1 MCQLMLTLTSANP
14 GALLV
19 VCRHCERNP
28 CVLGDKGCTLAPNS
42 VSYHFLSLVSNMAA
56 PRLLFRVS
64 AARVLGDTLRFGLV
78 GGRGQAHFSVR
89 RAGRQSGTLL
99 LMAPVVGPT
108 TLEAEVEMS
117 ELERGR
123 LLGRYL
129 TRVTVFVSQYDF

>member
-1 MCQLMLTLTSANP
+1 MQ
-14 GALLV
+14 
-19 VCRHCERNP
+19 
-28 CVLGDKGCTLAPNS
+28 GDEGCALAPNS

-78 GGRGQAHFSVR
+78 GDGGHGHFSVR

-99 LMAPVVGPT
+99 LTAPVRGPA